1 MSDRETFSDLLV
13 EAVSDHGKAT
23 ADLLRRVGSGEKIDY
38 LAETADCLANVVR
51 TTSRFLLFWDNIAT
65 LLAQDPGAPLTFT
78 GPMVCEEGETHTF
91 ELFLQSSQTPVI
103 TVGLR
108 RRGEPQQTIG
118 VERITASTSANG
130 EVVLEV
136 DCGGQARGVYE
147 GSIQITDA
155 NGQQVTRPF
164 NIYIDP
170 GSQST

>member
-108 RRGEPQQTIG
+108 RRGEPG
-118 VERITASTSANG
+118 DTSALYLISVRAF
-130 EVVLEV
+130 EESL
-136 DCGGQARGVYE
+136 D
-147 GSIQITDA
+147 
-155 NGQQVTRPF
+155 RPPPAPPHSAAAPTF
-164 NIYIDP
+164 P
-170 GSQST
+170 